1 MKNTLFA
8 AIAIGVALVLLVSL
22 VVVRGLPARFLDDSK
37 ATRRTPGS
45 RIVQQKVQQKKV
57 DQVGSEKRPRQVS
70 GAQAPPVQRPR
81 GFPKTAFE
89 YAQMCEPELGV
100 PPKVDLDKSVEI
112 PLYVDGVRAYGEL
125 FTCDNP
131 TLIGKSSVS
140 GSTLQRYEGKAADG
154 NPLPDV
160 VWVAF
165 GRNSSSSHKH
175 VVGSVQMIGYNKKS
189 GATGFF
195 ESSDRIGPWVTLDE
209 ETLRM
214 RGEMPWIDEPDEF
227 NKAFVTPGNTQCVQC
242 HQSDPFITNSFIN
255 AAKIPGTD
263 ESVVPALDAE
273 SPYFVIGGE
282 NWDMRTIHIQGNA
295 CFECHRVGMATIDLF
310 SGSGWDPNQ
319 HMPPHDP
326 GSLAEDYRELLFAWR
341 RGPEAVAGAEWMIP
355 PARGQPGQVVGED
368 YPYQAAFNRT
378 GKGAPRT
385 LPKAGPSPASQ
396 EEVAR
401 LLKQIPDRS
410 TRKAF
415 DDWFQENGIT
425 EEALEKLRS
434 LAEGDPQ
441 DDKADDKECLETRPQ
456 ESPQER
462 QGGQEVK

>member
-1 MKNTLFA
+1 MKRLSLA
-8 AIAIGVALVLLVSL
+8 AIAIGVVLVLLVSL
-22 VVVRGLPARFLDDSK
+22 VVVRRLPEVSRDEAK
-37 ATRRTPGS
+37 AINRAPVS
-45 RIVQQKVQQKKV
+45 HIVQEAKIA
-57 DQVGSEKRPRQVS
+57 QVAGAKTPRKVS
-70 GAQAPPVQRPR
+70 GAEEIPVRGPR
-81 GFPKTAFE
+81 GFPLTAFE

-100 PPKVDLDKSVEI
+100 PPKVNLDKSVEI

-140 GSTLQRYEGKAADG
+140 GSTLQRYEGKTADG
-154 NPLPDV
+154 KPLPDV

-165 GRNSSSSHKH
+165 ARNSSSSYDH
-175 VVGSVQMIGYNKKS
+175 VVGSVQMIGYNKKT

-195 ESSDRIGPWVTLDE
+195 ESGDRIGPWVTLDE
-209 ETLRM
+209 KTLRM

-263 ESVVPALDAE
+263 ESVVPALDKD
-273 SPYFVIGGE
+273 SPYFVIGGG
-282 NWDMRTIHIQGNA
+282 NWDMRTIHIKDNA

-310 SGSGWDPNQ
+310 SGSGWDPNG

-326 GSLAEDYRELLFAWR
+326 GSLAEDYRELSVAWQ
-341 RGPEAVAGAEWMIP
+341 RGAEAVDGAEWIIP
-355 PARGQPGQVVGED
+355 PARGKDRQVVGDD
-368 YPYQAAFNRT
+368 YPYKAAFNRAAKDEKQASSKT
-378 GKGAPRT
+378 VAS
-385 LPKAGPSPASQ
+385 KASH

-401 LLKQIPDRS
+401 LLKQIPDPS

-415 DDWFQENGIT
+415 EDWFQENGIT
-425 EEALEKLRS
+425 EDTLEKLRS
-434 LAEGDPQ
+434 MAEGDDSK
-441 DDKADDKECLETRPQ
+441 DDKADDKEGKEPYPKEKQ
-456 ESPQER
+456 AGHKP
-462 QGGQEVK
+462 K

>member
-1 MKNTLFA
+1 MKKTSFA
-8 AIAIGVALVLLVSL
+8 AIAVGVALVLLVSL
-22 VVVRGLPARFLDDSK
+22 AVVRGLPEMPRDDSK
-37 ATRRTPGS
+37 ATARAPGS
-45 RIVQQKVQQKKV
+45 HIVQQAVPQEVQQEKV
-57 DQVGSEKRPRQVS
+57 AQVAGEKTPRKGA

-81 GFPKTAFE
+81 GFPETAFA

-100 PPKVDLDKSVEI
+100 PPKVNLDKSVEI

-140 GSTLQRYEGKAADG
+140 GSTLQRYEGKTADG

-165 GRNSSSSHKH
+165 GRNSSSSHKY
-175 VVGSVQMIGYNKKS
+175 VVGSVQMIGYNKQT

-195 ESSDRIGPWVTLDE
+195 ESGDRIGPWVTLDE

-227 NKAFVTPGNTQCVQC
+227 NKAFVTPGSTQCVQC

-263 ESVVPALDAE
+263 ESVVPALDAD

-310 SGSGWDPNQ
+310 SGSGWDPNR

-326 GSLAEDYRELLFAWR
+326 GSLAEDYRELSVAWQ
-341 RGPEAVAGAEWMIP
+341 RGPEAVAGAEWIIP
-355 PARGQPGQVVGED
+355 PARGQPRQVVGED
-368 YPYQAAFNRT
+368 YPYQAAFNRA
-378 GKGAPRT
+378 GKDAPRAG
-385 LPKAGPSPASQ
+385 PKVVPSPASQ

-415 DDWFQENGIT
+415 ADWFQEHGIT
-425 EEALEKLRS
+425 ADVLEKLRS
-434 LAEGDPQ
+434 MAEGDAKDAA
-441 DDKADDKECLETRPQ
+441 DDKAGRETRPQ
-456 ESPQER
+456 EK
-462 QGGQEVK
+462 QGGQEAQ